1 MNMRYNEEKA
11 TALACRFLELA
22 GGELEDLKLMKLMYL
37 AEREAIRL
45 RNVGITG
52 DRMVSMKNGP
62 VLKHTLDRLT
72 PLDQIDPGG
81 VWREYIEIPSKWE
94 VRLKRPFPPEKALS
108 RGELTI
114 ADEIWKGHGNKSKW
128 QLVELTHT
136 FDEWRDPGE
145 SRRPIQFQEILI
157 GLGFDDVTVKSR
169 TAEHNAA
176 DAMDLLL
183 NDGA

>member
-72 PLDQIDPGG
+72 PLDQTIRAGFG
-81 VWREYIEIPSKWE
+81 AST
-94 VRLKRPFPPEKALS
+94 S
-108 RGELTI
+108 R
-114 ADEIWKGHGNKSKW
+114 
-128 QLVELTHT
+128 
-136 FDEWRDPGE
+136 
-145 SRRPIQFQEILI
+145 SRRN
-157 GLGFDDVTVKSR
+157 GKCD
-169 TAEHNAA
+169 
-176 DAMDLLL
+176 
-183 NDGA
+183 